1 MAIHNE
7 RGKLMKR
14 TAVLILLLLITMSP
28 FMLFAET
35 ERSESASNAISVDP
49 LWILFNIY
57 KGSYEKRV
65 ADQFSALIEVA
76 YSPDFLWGL
85 HEYSTLT
92 YLDTTLKGRWYF
104 GSLLK
109 ESVKD
114 VDIEEYNKYLSRLFT
129 DALGGLYVGAFGGYV
144 NSIVE
149 EGEGENFFR
158 AAFNGYGGGLE
169 AGCKYIFGENK
180 VSFFAEPYILL
191 RYYTGGYGYKD
202 ADDNTIEKPSGFA
215 DGFDRNGVSG
225 GINFGI
231 AF

>member
-1 MAIHNE
+1 
-7 RGKLMKR
+7 MKR
-14 TAVLILLLLITMSP
+14 TAVLVLLLFIAMSSV
-28 FMLFAET
+28 MLFAET
-35 ERSESASNAISVDP
+35 EEPEGSSNAISVDP

-57 KGSYEKRV
+57 KGSYERRI
-65 ADQFSALIEVA
+65 ADQFSALVEA
-76 YSPDFLWGL
+76 TYSPDFLWGL

-92 YLDTTLKGRWYF
+92 YLDLTLKGRWYF

-109 ESVKD
+109 ESARD
-114 VDIEEYNKYLSRLFT
+114 VDIEGYEKHISRMFT

-149 EGEGENFFR
+149 KGEDASFFR

-169 AGCKYIFGENK
+169 AGCKYIFGERK
-180 VSFFAEPYILL
+180 LSFFAEPYVLL

-202 ADDNTIEKPSGFA
+202 DDGNTIDKPSEFD

-225 GINFGI
+225 GVNFG
-231 AF
+231 